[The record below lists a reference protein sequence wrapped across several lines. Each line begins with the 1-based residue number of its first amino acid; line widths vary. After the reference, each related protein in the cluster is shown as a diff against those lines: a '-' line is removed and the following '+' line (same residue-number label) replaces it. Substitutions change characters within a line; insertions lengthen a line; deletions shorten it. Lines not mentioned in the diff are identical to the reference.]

1 VVLSCLVGEGIRSSL
16 FCLPFCFLGV
26 CERFKD
32 ALVASN
38 AAAAALR
45 FLGSGKAVGPGGTIL
60 RAGLWVFIYG
70 L

>member
-1 VVLSCLVGEGIRSSL
+1 VVFSCFAGEDVRSSL

-26 CERFKD
+26 WERLKD
-32 ALVASN
+32 ALVASD

-45 FLGSGKAVGPGGTIL
+45 FLGSWKAVGTGELL
-60 RAGLWVFIYG
+60 RASLWDFIYN

>member
-1 VVLSCLVGEGIRSSL
+1 MVLSCLAGEGVRSSL

-26 CERFKD
+26 WERFKD

-45 FLGSGKAVGPGGTIL
+45 FLGSGKAVGTGRLL
-60 RAGLWVFIYG
+60 RADLWDFIYN

>member
-1 VVLSCLVGEGIRSSL
+1 MVLSRLAGEGVRSGL

-26 CERFKD
+26 WERFKD

-38 AAAAALR
+38 GAAAALR
-45 FLGSGKAVGPGGTIL
+45 FLGSGKAVGLL
-60 RAGLWVFIYG
+60 RAGLWDFIYD

>member
-1 VVLSCLVGEGIRSSL
+1 MVLSCLAGGGVRSSR
-16 FCLPFCFLGV
+16 FCLRFCFLGV
-26 CERFKD
+26 WERFKD

-45 FLGSGKAVGPGGTIL
+45 FLGSGKAVGLGGIL
-60 RAGLWVFIYG
+60 WASLWDFIYD

>member
-1 VVLSCLVGEGIRSSL
+1 MW
-16 FCLPFCFLGV
+16 
-26 CERFKD
+26 ERLKD

-45 FLGSGKAVGPGGTIL
+45 FLGSGKAVGLGGTIL
-60 RAGLWVFIYG
+60 RAGLWDFIYD